1 MQEGPQRSSEGQMV
15 VLRVEQPT
23 VEHRH
28 QDSGAGMPGFES
40 QLLHLLYVT
49 LGNLFRPWVPHLR
62 NEHNTDPQLRG
73 WFRDSMTENKS
84 ST

>member
-15 VLRVEQPT
+15 ILRVEQPT

-28 QDSGAGMPGFES
+28 QDSGAGMPGIES

-49 LGNLFRPWVPHLR
+49 LGNLFRP
-62 NEHNTDPQLRG
+62 
-73 WFRDSMTENKS
+73 
-84 ST
+84 